1 MTYEELKNKYPEL
14 NWIEAEE
21 VTNDDLETAAII
33 FDNYVK
39 EYNEIKLINQN
50 KKTAPQPM
58 TGCDAVFLESYFFFP
73 KRSSNFATRPPVS
86 RMRCLPV

>member
-50 KKTAPQPM
+50 DKTTIKKQIRRSSKKT
-58 TGCDAVFLESYFFFP
+58 
-73 KRSSNFATRPPVS
+73 K
-86 RMRCLPV
+86 